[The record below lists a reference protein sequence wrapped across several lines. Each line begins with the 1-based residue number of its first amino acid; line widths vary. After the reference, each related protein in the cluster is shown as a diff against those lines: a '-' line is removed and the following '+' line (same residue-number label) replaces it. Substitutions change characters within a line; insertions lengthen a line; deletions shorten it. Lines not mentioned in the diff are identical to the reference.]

1 MSEGSHGGVLIEY
14 ADASGAARL
23 GFLPAEI
30 AVRVAA
36 LGAIRR
42 VPGLRLPALGI
53 ALADGEVVTV
63 FEIGNSAHAPAAYRP
78 GEDWSVPGCDRAVLC
93 NVGGQRLALTGG
105 TIVATGVFD
114 SSPNGVVVWR
124 GIEAPTLDIRAL
136 YRAAE
141 AAIWED
147 RARGGRG
154 SVEGALP

>member
-1 MSEGSHGGVLIEY
+1 MSAIAMKGGVLLEVRD
-14 ADASGAARL
+14 ADGKAQLR
-23 GFLPAEI
+23 FLPAEI

-36 LGAIRR
+36 LGAVRR

-63 FEIGNSAHAPAAYRP
+63 FEIGSSAAAAPTYRP

-105 TIVATGVFD
+105 SIVATGVFE
-114 SSPNGVVVWR
+114 SAEGGAVVWR
-124 GIEAPTLDIRAL
+124 GAEVPVLDVRAL

-147 RARGGRG
+147 RARGGM
-154 SVEGALP
+154 VEGTAP

>member
-1 MSEGSHGGVLIEY
+1 MSAASMKGGVLLEY
-14 ADASGAARL
+14 GEASGGVRM

-63 FEIGNSAHAPAAYRP
+63 LEIGSSAALPATYRP

-93 NVGGQRLALTGG
+93 DVGGQRLALTGG
-105 TIVATGVFD
+105 AIVATGVFE
-114 SSPNGVVVWR
+114 SAENGAVVWR
-124 GIEAPTLDIRAL
+124 GAEVPTIDVRAL

-141 AAIWED
+141 SAIWED
-147 RARGGRG
+147 RARGGRVDG
-154 SVEGALP
+154 IAP

>member
-1 MSEGSHGGVLIEY
+1 MKGGVLLE
-14 ADASGAARL
+14 AFCDAAGESDASL
-23 GFLPAEI
+23 GFLSAEI

-63 FEIGNSAHAPAAYRP
+63 FEIGSSAAATPAYRP

-105 TIVATGVFD
+105 TIVATGVFE
-114 SSPNGVVVWR
+114 SSGDGAVVWR
-124 GIEAPTLDIRAL
+124 GSEVPVLDVRAL

-141 AAIWED
+141 SAIWED
-147 RARGGRG
+147 RARGGSATG
-154 SVEGALP
+154 MAP

>member
-1 MSEGSHGGVLIEY
+1 MSAGGMLGGVLLEVR
-14 ADASGAARL
+14 DAEGGAEL

-36 LGAIRR
+36 LGAVRR
-42 VPGLRLPALGI
+42 VPGLRRPALGI

-63 FEIGNSAHAPAAYRP
+63 FEIGSSAAASPTYRP

-105 TIVATGVFD
+105 TIVATGLFE
-114 SSPNGVVVWR
+114 SSGHDGVLWR
-124 GIEAPTLDIRAL
+124 GAVVPALDVRAL

-141 AAIWED
+141 SAIWED
-147 RARGGRG
+147 RARGGRA
-154 SVEGALP
+154 EGTAP

>member
-1 MSEGSHGGVLIEY
+1 MSAARMKGGVLLEY
-14 ADASGAARL
+14 VEASGGVRM

-30 AVRVAA
+30 AIRVAA

-63 FEIGNSAHAPAAYRP
+63 FEIGSSAAAPATYRP

-93 NVGGQRLALTGG
+93 DVGGQRLALTGG
-105 TIVATGVFD
+105 AIVATGVFEAGE
-114 SSPNGVVVWR
+114 SGAVLWR
-124 GIEAPTLDIRAL
+124 GAEVPTIDVRAL

-141 AAIWED
+141 SAIWED
-147 RARGGRG
+147 RARGGRVDG
-154 SVEGALP
+154 IAP